1 MCIYPWDITHQFC
14 FDVCFQCK
22 ELYSYQIRM
31 SSIND
36 ILFNAT
42 LTFFIVFMNGDFS
55 KMALVVKNLP
65 ANEGDARDTG
75 SVPESGR
82 SSGEGNG
89 NPLHY
94 YHL

>member
-1 MCIYPWDITHQFC
+1 
-14 FDVCFQCK
+14 
-22 ELYSYQIRM
+22 M

-42 LTFFIVFMNGDFS
+42 LKFLTVFMNGAFS
-55 KMALVVKNLP
+55 KMTLVVKNLP
-65 ANEGDARDTG
+65 ANAGDARDTG
-75 SVPESGR
+75 SVPGSGR

-94 YHL
+94 YRL